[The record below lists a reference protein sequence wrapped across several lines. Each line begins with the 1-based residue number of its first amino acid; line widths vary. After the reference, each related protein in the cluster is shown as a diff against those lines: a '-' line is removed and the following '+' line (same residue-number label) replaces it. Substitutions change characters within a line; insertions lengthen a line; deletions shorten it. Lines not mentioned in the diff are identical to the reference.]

1 MNLGDILVGA
11 SGGGLLGV
19 LGGVAT
25 GVLNFFQK
33 KQDNAF
39 AIEMKK
45 QERETEKLLGDLRQA
60 QTAGDIAKLRE
71 QGAGDAFTESQ
82 RSGNRESNSYRLVNA
97 VRDGTRPALTWYFT
111 GLTTYIVVASSM
123 GWLVLETLTDPLL
136 QYAIVTVVNTT
147 SMMIAWWFGQRQI
160 DKVTLSWGNKSA
172 GAKVG

>member
-1 MNLGDILVGA
+1 MNLSDIILGA
-11 SGGGLLGV
+11 SGGGALGL

-39 AIEMKK
+39 ALQMKR
-45 QERETEKLLGDLRQA
+45 EDRETAKLLGDLKQA
-60 QTAGDIAKLRE
+60 EIAGDLAKVRE

-82 RSGNRESNSYRLVNA
+82 RAGNRDSTSYKFVNA
-97 VRDGTRPALTWYFT
+97 LRDGTRPALTWYFT
-111 GLTTYIVVASSM
+111 LLTTYIVVASSM
-123 GWLVLETLTDPLL
+123 GWLVVENLTDPLL
-136 QYAIVTVVNTT
+136 QYAVVMVINTT